1 MIIKKKEWLL
11 LKNRIETLEYWM
23 YTQRIQEK
31 ITELEHKYHIIISDS
46 MNKNL
51 FQIFTYSIHKDDN
64 KYYKLG
70 EIIGDYSPSVI
81 DNKYT
86 YVVSELEKDI
96 LQFLNEKDLLTVKGG
111 INEQKN
117 KDLLEYALNEKPKY
131 DEVYKYIRDNLIEPK
146 LEPGQMGRFINQEIL
161 LTNTKELYHRAM
173 MLETII
179 NELAKEEGID
189 VSGYTRKLF

>member
-51 FQIFTYSIHKDDN
+51 FQIFTYPIHKNDN
-64 KYYKLG
+64 KYYKSG

-111 INEQKN
+111 INE
-117 KDLLEYALNEKPKY
+117 P
-131 DEVYKYIRDNLIEPK
+131 
-146 LEPGQMGRFINQEIL
+146 
-161 LTNTKELYHRAM
+161 
-173 MLETII
+173 
-179 NELAKEEGID
+179 
-189 VSGYTRKLF
+189 RK